1 MLLPHHILRSPEW
14 HEYKPCIILE
24 TKFIDV
30 KYRKLRDIIEEKTA
44 QLEQIHIDK
53 NALGINRGDCVFGC

>member
-30 KYRKLRDIIEEKTA
+30 KCRKLRDIIEEKTA
-44 QLEQIHIDK
+44 
-53 NALGINRGDCVFGC
+53 